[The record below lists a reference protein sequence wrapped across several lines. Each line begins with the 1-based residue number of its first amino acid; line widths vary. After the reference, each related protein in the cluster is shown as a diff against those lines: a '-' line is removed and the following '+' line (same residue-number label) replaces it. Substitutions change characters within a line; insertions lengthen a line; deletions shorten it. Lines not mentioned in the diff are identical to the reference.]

1 MQVRILPG
9 PPNPRER
16 VECCQAMNKIRG
28 YVDQSV
34 SFVKESWTELS
45 KVHFSSPK
53 DTLRATAVV
62 VVVTM
67 LMAVWLGVIDFFAVR
82 IVRQFLS

>member
-1 MQVRILPG
+1 
-9 PPNPRER
+9 
-16 VECCQAMNKIRG
+16 
-28 YVDQSV
+28 
-34 SFVKESWTELS
+34 
-45 KVHFSSPK
+45 
-53 DTLRATAVV
+53 LRATAVV

>member
-1 MQVRILPG
+1 
-9 PPNPRER
+9 
-16 VECCQAMNKIRG
+16 MNKIKG
-28 YVDQSV
+28 YLDQSV
-34 SFVKESWTELS
+34 SFFKESWTELA

>member
-1 MQVRILPG
+1 VAKLKDYLNQGVT
-9 PPNPRER
+9 
-16 VECCQAMNKIRG
+16 
-28 YVDQSV
+28 
-34 SFVKESWTELS
+34 FVKESWTELS

-62 VVVTM
+62 VIVTL
-67 LMAVWLGVIDFFAVR
+67 LMAVWLGVIDFAATR